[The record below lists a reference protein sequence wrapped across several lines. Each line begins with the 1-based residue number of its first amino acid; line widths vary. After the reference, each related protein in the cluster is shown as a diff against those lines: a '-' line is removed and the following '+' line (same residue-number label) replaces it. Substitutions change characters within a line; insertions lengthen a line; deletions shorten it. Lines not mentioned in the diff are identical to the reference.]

1 MLCLFFSCSRE
12 LTGESDTNPV
22 QLTFNIEGV
31 ENINPLAKTASREPV
46 SGSLKSTEEKKIN
59 FDGFNATLSL
69 EEAPM
74 TNTQDKNTSLIKT
87 SANTAQK
94 LSNPVAATTEKLTGG
109 VKYRVV
115 LYDKSTNPSTFYSST
130 PGTVGTTLSIPV
142 QKGKNYDWVVFS
154 FNDTNDPG
162 TSQTTVQTD
171 QRDLLHASNITGI
184 IQGTTGDGQMYNKDI
199 RVTLKHKLARINVSV
214 DATNYPATITNV
226 SADLGSA
233 DYFQNGK
240 MDLKTGTISN
250 LVSNN
255 TPTTMSFSGTPT
267 TQTTTSYY
275 TAGTTKINPFSIVN
289 TNVTINA
296 AGVSKSLSN
305 KTFSWVFTPVA
316 GTVYTAKV
324 NLKQYY
330 NLQNFKILSVGS
342 SPYAVDQAPTSGVLT
357 AMKSTDNFG
366 PSGTIRTINAP
377 NLTFRSGQTLK
388 LYDLLDSDR
397 NNNYDLVFIGYS
409 YNFNNYMTNGTIG
422 KEVSDLEQFIK
433 NGGTV
438 IWSTQ
443 YEYIYQDNLN
453 VLKKFAGSTGS
464 GLAYISGPAFLSTN
478 NNSALN
484 GIFGDARNKNFYSMT
499 GANYGITNYDATK
512 IDVLS
517 TYTNSSNITSAPAWK
532 TKTGNFYYFGGGGIT
547 YSNNGLP
554 KGDPFLLDPTIS
566 TIDPNNSSRKP
577 IIGTS
582 VYGGANTANSVIIM
596 NIVAKALI
604 ESPQ

>member
-226 SADLGSA
+226 SANLGSA

-250 LVSNN
+250 LASNN

-275 TAGTTKINPFSIVN
+275 TAGTSIINPFSIVN
-289 TNVTINA
+289 TNVTIDA
-296 AGVSKSLSN
+296 SGVSKSLSN

-324 NLKQYY
+324 NLTKYY
-330 NLQNFKILSVGS
+330 NLQNFKILSVGGS
-342 SPYAVDQAPTSGVLT
+342 TVTPDLSSGVYK
-357 AMKSTDNFG
+357 AMMSPDNFG
-366 PSGTIRTINAP
+366 PGPSTILTINAP
-377 NLTFRSGQTLK
+377 NMTARNGTTQ
-388 LYDLLDSDR
+388 LYDLLDSNG
-397 NNNYDLVFIGYS
+397 NNNYDLVFIGYG
-409 YNFNNYMTNGTIG
+409 YTFNSPNIYPAVG
-422 KEVSDLEQFIK
+422 KEIYDLGKFIQ

-438 IWSTQ
+438 IWLAQ
-443 YEYIYQDNLN
+443 VEQLQDNLN
-453 VLKKFAGSTGS
+453 VLKNFAGSTGS
-464 GLAYISGPAFLSTN
+464 GLAYTGVPTNPINTN

-484 GIFGDARNKNFYSMT
+484 GIFGDARNKSFYSSS
-499 GANYGITNYDATK
+499 ALQGITNYDAAK

-517 TYTNSSNITSAPAWK
+517 TYTNFSGTTYATAWK
-532 TKTGNFYYFGGGGIT
+532 TKTGNFYYFGGGYIPV
-547 YSNNGLP
+547 L
-554 KGDPFLLDPTIS
+554 
-566 TIDPNNSSRKP
+566 NSGFQLNTTTGKP
-577 IIGTS
+577 IFGFS
-582 VYGGANTANSVIIM
+582 VYPTVANSVIIM